1 MSLGGFSMFDLYRQ
15 EAEQH
20 GRALSDGLVSLES
33 ASDRALVE
41 PLMRAAHSV
50 KGAAR
55 IVGFDALVKLAHAM
69 EDCLVRIQKGTET
82 ISAERTGSV
91 AARGGSHRAERGGR
105 RVGCGCVV
113 GAAGCK
119 DRFACEAV

>member
-33 ASDRALVE
+33 ASDPSLVE

-69 EDCLVRIQKGTET
+69 EDCLVRIQKGAEA
-82 ISAERTGSV
+82 ISAARTDQLLQGVDLITQSAGV
-91 AARGGSHRAERGGR
+91 AESDVA
-105 RVGCGCVV
+105 
-113 GAAGCK
+113 
-119 DRFACEAV
+119 